1 MWNEKAM
8 FHWLKIK
15 ERNIIN
21 QTDAI
26 GQVPQEIDS
35 EIKMCVRDIY
45 WRVPLRAASL
55 QGMRAAGYSRGRNR
69 TAILFQKNPSLTQGQ
84 LWPWGG
90 F

>member
-1 MWNEKAM
+1 MWNEEVI

-21 QTDAI
+21 QTDII

-45 WRVPLRAASL
+45 WRVPLRAVPL
-55 QGMRAAGYSRGRNR
+55 
-69 TAILFQKNPSLTQGQ
+69 
-84 LWPWGG
+84 
-90 F
+90 